1 MAIES
6 RVINWTPFNLE
17 WSHHF
22 WKLVCSKFVCVI
34 RRVKNVWSETRT
46 FYLDMRCAD
55 PRSFGKNW
63 GGFLSPAHMCRQW
76 RPESLSSAS
85 WNCCWKWCQISTESK
100 DGKMNFTA
108 KFQDVTQS
116 THRVKCM
123 APSDRWLSH
132 IQKHP
137 GWEWIGQACLVT
149 ARNHALESSCAKWS
163 LVGQESLLFMQF
175 LFDEAVSD
183 AHFWHHFTRTVYRVF
198 TPVLFPANAGR

>member
-1 MAIES
+1 
-6 RVINWTPFNLE
+6 
-17 WSHHF
+17 
-22 WKLVCSKFVCVI
+22 
-34 RRVKNVWSETRT
+34 
-46 FYLDMRCAD
+46 MRCAD
-55 PRSFGKNW
+55 PRSFGKIE
-63 GGFLSPAHMCRQW
+63 GGSCHLPTCAGS
-76 RPESLSSAS
+76 EGLNLSSAS

-108 KFQDVTQS
+108 KSKDVTQS

-149 ARNHALESSCAKWS
+149 ARNHSLECSCAKWL

-175 LFDEAVSD
+175 HSMKQSQMRIFDITSTAQFTVFSPRFCFPQMRADRTNLAHIEND
-183 AHFWHHFTRTVYRVF
+183 APQESVM
-198 TPVLFPANAGR
+198 

>member
-6 RVINWTPFNLE
+6 QVINWTPFNLE

-63 GGFLSPAHMCRQW
+63 GGSCHLPTCAGSEGLNLFQVRHEIAA
-76 RPESLSSAS
+76 E
-85 WNCCWKWCQISTESK
+85 KWCQISTESK

-108 KFQDVTQS
+108 KSQDVTQS